1 LQKRDALLTV
11 KESCSFEL
19 ACLSFFTQVGMLFI
33 MKKPKDEKYIVIKAY
48 KFTALEISLYH
59 HILRVSAIPTYRAY

>member
-1 LQKRDALLTV
+1 
-11 KESCSFEL
+11 
-19 ACLSFFTQVGMLFI
+19 MLFI

-59 HILRVSAIPTYRAY
+59 HILRVSAIPTYRAYWLDNINNSMYTHLLYM